1 MKINKVKLHN
11 FSSYEGNNEFDF
23 EITDAGKNIVLIGG
37 KNGAGK
43 TSLFT
48 AIKVALY
55 GPLAY
60 GYVGVNSHYIS
71 KIKDLI
77 NSKAFQQ
84 EVVESEV
91 QLTLQL
97 KIERDIRN
105 YVITRKWDYTN
116 QKLTEE
122 YTVARDGKLLN
133 DQELSYF
140 ENYLRSIIP
149 PDLFEFFFPKVTDI
163 DFEMMRK
170 KEEFI
175 YLHLENENQE
185 NILLGK
191 FNDLTTAEK
200 KQFLPDNL
208 KNASYDKEA
217 NIWCQWCA
225 VREKCLENYKSLVE
239 I

>member
-97 KIERDIRN
+97 PFYLIHSLVDDIGKEPYGKIINIGSDA
-105 YVITRKWDYTN
+105 DHMP
-116 QKLTEE
+116 
-122 YTVARDGKLLN
+122 
-133 DQELSYF
+133 F
-140 ENYLRSIIP
+140 ENASVYCATKFGLFGMTESLRIELKKKNIGITTISPARVDTYFNNKKPGCRPISLKADDVAEQVYFVLKQRSTCNIEQIKLSSI
-149 PDLFEFFFPKVTDI
+149 
-163 DFEMMRK
+163 
-170 KEEFI
+170 
-175 YLHLENENQE
+175 LE
-185 NILLGK
+185 
-191 FNDLTTAEK
+191 
-200 KQFLPDNL
+200 
-208 KNASYDKEA
+208 
-217 NIWCQWCA
+217 
-225 VREKCLENYKSLVE
+225 
-239 I
+239 